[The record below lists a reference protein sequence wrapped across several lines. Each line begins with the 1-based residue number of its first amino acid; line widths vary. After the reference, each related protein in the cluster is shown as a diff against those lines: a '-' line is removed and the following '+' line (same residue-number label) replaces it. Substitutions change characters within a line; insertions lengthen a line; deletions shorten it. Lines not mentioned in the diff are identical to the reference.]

1 MALNTSHPAARR
13 YFSALLEK
21 SAFQSSYLLDSPL
34 VKRIK
39 PGESIPADAVIV
51 MEDAFLGD
59 AGNGGNKGS
68 GYRVD
73 YSLDGPVYGIPT
85 AGDNPIRGGNKLSL
99 FNDTIEINQNR
110 FPLESDGEFAE
121 GLVPWDFLMR
131 VKDKLT
137 NDYFPHY
144 WDERLL
150 AKASG
155 SLGANSWVTLD
166 TTKPTSS
173 ARDVDGSPASDGNDL
188 RAPSSNRVIY
198 GNKRANQ
205 ASITTGDYASLDILD
220 DAVMLAVRPSANAT
234 LKRTV
239 PHLMI
244 RKKPSFVWV
253 IDTVQAADLAR
264 KTNGRFYD
272 LQRAQIQGGKGM
284 GNEIANWATY
294 YYSTLGYDVHIVVH
308 PNLVKFSAAQTGGE
322 KVCRSLLFGR
332 GAMRVALG
340 RKTKTVGAFSWYQ
353 RELDEGN
360 KTRVTAGVTE
370 GIQKCGYSTTETGTT
385 REDYAVIAIDT
396 YADH

>member
-1 MALNTSHPAARR
+1 MAMNTLHPQARR

-34 VKRIK
+34 LKRIK
-39 PGESIPADAVIV
+39 PGESIPADAVFV
-51 MEDAFLGD
+51 MEEDLMPAKS
-59 AGNGGNKGS
+59 AGGNNGS
-68 GYRVD
+68 GWKVD
-73 YSLDGPVYGIPT
+73 YGLDGPMYGIPK
-85 AGDNPIRGGNKLSL
+85 AGDNPITGGNKLSL
-99 FNDTIEINQNR
+99 FSDSIEINQNR
-110 FPLESDGEFAE
+110 FPVDSDGDFAE
-121 GLVPWDFLMR
+121 GLIPWDFLMR
-131 VKDKLT
+131 VNNKLRD
-137 NDYFPHY
+137 DYFPHY

-150 AKASG
+150 VKASG
-155 SLGANSWVTLD
+155 SLGSNAWVTLD
-166 TTKPTSS
+166 PTKPTAS

-188 RAPSSNRVIY
+188 RAPSSNRVLY
-198 GNKRANQ
+198 GNKKAGQ
-205 ASITTGDYASLDILD
+205 SSITTSDYASLDILD
-220 DAVMLAVRPSANAT
+220 EAVMMAVRPALNAT

-244 RKKPSFVWV
+244 RKKPGFVWV

-264 KTNGRFYD
+264 KTNERFYD
-272 LQRAQIQGGKGM
+272 LQRAQIMGGKGQ

-308 PNLVKFSAAQTGGE
+308 PNLVKFTAAMTGGE

-332 GAMRVALG
+332 GAMRIALG
-340 RKTKTVGAFSWYQ
+340 RKTKTVGAFSLYQ

-370 GIQKCGYSTTETGTT
+370 GIQKTGYTTTELGST
-385 REDYAVIAIDT
+385 REDFAVIAIDT